1 MPSNHTINDV
11 RNKAGKRGKNIK
23 YVAVV
28 PFVVVVVAL
37 YWLKANYH
45 YCVKVEGPPSP
56 SPACPPPQFV
66 WINIKILTELEEA
79 NETCKWKDLYS
90 SMSFTSV
97 PFQVEACV
105 DKGPPLPIAFTNDSW
120 LGGGRGCRGEGGG
133 GWNWYCLFE
142 GGVLRR
148 RGGGSESSSSSRG
161 KGVVGAPNDGR
172 ENTSRR
178 CNPPSSPPPPPSP
191 LPLRPFTPPSVALLS
206 PSPVTAAIHH
216 STRHSAYCLTGDKC
230 TRFTRR
236 AGLPLA
242 GYPRSRMLPLLF
254 TPP

>member
-105 DKGPPLPIAFTNDSW
+105 DKGPPLPIAFTNDSC

-178 CNPPSSPPPPPSP
+178 CNPPSSPPSPFPPPSP
-191 LPLRPFTPPSVALLS
+191 PFHS
-206 PSPVTAAIHH
+206 PKC
-216 STRHSAYCLTGDKC
+216 CLTLSI
-230 TRFTRR
+230 TRDGRH
-236 AGLPLA
+236 P
-242 GYPRSRMLPLLF
+242 S
-254 TPP
+254 